1 MAYLELKNIH
11 KSYHVDKQEFKV
23 LKGVDSQFERGEFV
37 SILGESGGGKTTLM
51 NIIAGLDSDYEG
63 DVVLNGNSLKLDT
76 NKQLDE
82 YRRSTIGFIFQSFN
96 LISHLSILDNVK
108 VSLEMTSLSH
118 KQQDER
124 AKELLEKV
132 GLGDHIKKYPNQL
145 SGGQKQ
151 RVSIARALA
160 SDPDIIIADEPTGA
174 LDAQNTDD
182 ILKLM
187 NEIAEDGKLVIAV
200 THSQVVADY
209 GTRVVH
215 LADGKIDEDTRLK
228 DAFQAPDQK
237 TPFNSK
243 TAKMG
248 SVIKMAFR
256 HFSYNLK
263 RNLLIMFGAAIG
275 IFSVIFMLGLGNG
288 VKGYINHEIYSQI
301 NPSAV
306 QISKK
311 TSSDEEQSDPKKTAL
326 NNSDVDRIKK
336 VSNVQKVEKG
346 SYQVGGQLQA
356 KGKSATVQYV
366 QSYYD
371 GAVLTKNIKKGTI
384 PKADNEIVINKDTA
398 KKINKKNP
406 YNVSGKKVTLYLN
419 VSDSKK
425 QPHVLKKQFKVSG
438 VTNDSNP
445 AAYPTYNGMKAMYKA
460 GNLPFYANVISAKIQ
475 GAVKNVKPAQDKMK
489 AMKDSNGNARYQLA
503 GAGSIIETL
512 NTYVSLAVYVLA
524 AIAGIS
530 LLVSA
535 IMIIVV
541 LYISVAERTKEIG
554 ILRAL
559 GFSRRNIRWLFI
571 SEAIFLGF
579 FSSVFSVIIAYLL
592 QLGVNN
598 LSTNGI
604 GYSIIQVSPGNAIF
618 GIVISVVICLL
629 AALAPSG
636 KASKVDPV
644 VSLSAE

>member
-1 MAYLELKNIH
+1 MAYLELKDIH

-23 LKGVDSQFERGEFV
+23 LKGIDSQFERGEFV

-51 NIIAGLDSDYEG
+51 NIIAGLDSKYDG
-63 DVVLNGNSLKLDT
+63 DVILNGNSLKLDS

-82 YRRSTIGFIFQSFN
+82 YRRNTIGFIFQSFN
-96 LISHLSILDNVK
+96 LVSHLSILDNVK
-108 VSLEMTSLSH
+108 VSLEMTKLSH
-118 KQQDER
+118 KEQDER
-124 AKELLEKV
+124 ARELLQKV
-132 GLGDHIKKYPNQL
+132 GLGDHLKKYPNQL

-215 LADGKIDEDTRLK
+215 LADGKIDKDTHLK
-228 DAFQAPDQK
+228 EAFPLPNK
-237 TPFNSK
+237 EKSIK
-243 TAKMG
+243 SRTAKMS

-311 TSSDEEQSDPKKTAL
+311 VNTDDEQPNPNKIAL
-326 NNSDVDRIKK
+326 NDSDVNRIKK
-336 VSNVQKVEKG
+336 VNNVQKVEKG
-346 SYQVGGQLQA
+346 SYQVGGQVQS
-356 KGKSATVQYV
+356 KGKNATVQYV

-371 GAVLTKNIKKGTI
+371 GAVLTKNIKRGTTPKG
-384 PKADNEIVINKDTA
+384 DNEIIINKSTA
-398 KKINKKNP
+398 QKFNKKHP
-406 YNVSGKKVTLYLN
+406 YDVAGKKVTLFMN
-419 VSDSKK
+419 VIDSKK
-425 QPHVLKKQFKVSG
+425 QPHLLKKKFKVSG

-445 AAYPTYNGMKAMYKA
+445 AAYPTYDGMKEMFKA
-460 GNLPFYANVISAKIQ
+460 GNLPFNANVLSAKVQ
-475 GAVKNVKPAQDKMK
+475 GGVKNVQPAQDKIK
-489 AMKDSNGNARYQLA
+489 AMKDSNGKARYQLA

-512 NTYVSLAVYVLA
+512 NTYINLAVYVLA

-579 FSSVFSVIIAYLL
+579 FSSVFSVIISYLL
-592 QLGVNN
+592 QAGVNN
-598 LSTNGI
+598 LSTSGI
-604 GYSIIQVSPGNAIF
+604 GYSIMQVSPGNAIF
-618 GIVISVVICLL
+618 GIVVSVVICLL

-636 KASKVDPV
+636 KAAKVDPV